1 MRVLLVVAIAG
12 VAAVAAAASDARA
25 QPVQQQPSNEVP
37 APIGPADMPDYC
49 VYGNQIYSLGS
60 GLCIGRAGYICVP
73 TTGPTTGNR
82 AFWTG
87 KDDPAFTRPQC
98 S

>member
-1 MRVLLVVAIAG
+1 MLKRAIDVLRPIAQDRG
-12 VAAVAAAASDARA
+12 VAFILNDRPDIAARTGCDGAH
-25 QPVQQQPSNEVP
+25 
-37 APIGPADMPDYC
+37 IGPDDMPNYC
-49 VYGNQIYSLGS
+49 VFGNQIYSLGS

-73 TTGPTTGNR
+73 ATGPTTGNR

-87 KDDPAFTRPQC
+87 KDDQVFTRPQC

>member
-1 MRVLLVVAIAG
+1 MQVLLVVAIAG

-25 QPVQQQPSNEVP
+25 QSVQQRPSYEFP
-37 APIGPADMPDYC
+37 PPIAPEDMPNYC
-49 VYGNQIYSLGS
+49 VYGNHVYSLGS
-60 GLCIGRAGYICVP
+60 GLCIGRNGYICVP
-73 TTGPTTGNR
+73 ATGPTTGNR

-87 KDDPAFTRPQC
+87 KDDQSFTRPQC

>member
-25 QPVQQQPSNEVP
+25 QAVQQRPSREIP
-37 APIGPADMPDYC
+37 PPIAPDDMPNYC
-49 VYGNQIYSLGS
+49 VYGNHIYSLGS

-73 TTGPTTGNR
+73 AEGPSTGNR
-82 AFWTG
+82 AFWSG
-87 KDDPAFTRPQC
+87 RDNQDFTRPPC